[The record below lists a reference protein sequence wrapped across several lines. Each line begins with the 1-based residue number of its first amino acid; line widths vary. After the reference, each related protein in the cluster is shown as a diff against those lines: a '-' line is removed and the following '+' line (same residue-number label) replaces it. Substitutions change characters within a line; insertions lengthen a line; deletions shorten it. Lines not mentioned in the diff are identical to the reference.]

1 MINIVKN
8 TLVIL
13 ICLIAIVLIY
23 ASVNYLKPFERIK
36 VNNSLYDD
44 VQILTIDKQDFRDLN
59 KNNILDIYEDH
70 RLDAQTRTNDLL
82 SKMSIEEK
90 VGQMFH
96 PPFILKPDL
105 LMFLYE
111 VAIRG
116 NKLTETHIVEDNI
129 TPVSYTHLTLPTIY
143 SV

>member
-96 PPFILKPDL
+96 PPFILKPDS
-105 LMFLYE
+105 
-111 VAIRG
+111 
-116 NKLTETHIVEDNI
+116 
-129 TPVSYTHLTLPTIY
+129 VSYTHLTLPTNC
-143 SV
+143 